1 MLFGRF
7 GEIVMCI
14 AEQRK
19 WIEALSGAV
28 YGWELEEINDPVK
41 LEDAF
46 SRNLNFGTGGIR
58 GLMGIGPNRMNILTV
73 GKSAQGL
80 SSFLIAGVER
90 SSGHLGVAPMVAIAY
105 DTRLHSRDF
114 ARETARVL
122 AANGIRVLLFSQ
134 PQPTPVLSFATRALR
149 CDCGVC
155 ITASHNPREYNGFK
169 VYGPTGDQAT
179 DALAVSIQS
188 EIEKV
193 DTFTGVADADFDVL
207 LESGMI
213 SPVPESAVDDYF
225 SALLGETDGHSC
237 PNLHVVYSPLGGTGR
252 TLAERLFKK
261 KHIEY
266 ALVESQLETDGEFV
280 SCPKP
285 NPENPAAMALGMR
298 VMADENADLF
308 LATDPDADRVGVAY
322 NDHGTPR
329 LLSGN
334 DVGIMLLSYLGE
346 STEGEA
352 RPRVAYTSVVSD
364 PLADKIA
371 NACGFELRRT
381 LTGFKY
387 IGEQI
392 DILETQG
399 AEDSFLFGFEESCGY
414 LKGAYVRDKDG
425 INALALVCEMTSFLK
440 TRGLNLG
447 EYLSWIRRTYG
458 YSRGRQVSYE
468 LSGAAGRARISA
480 IMSEF
485 RKADPAFFGD
495 GAVASKVDYSMG
507 APMPVTRAGNLGGDI
522 PLLPPSNMLEF
533 VGGDGCKV
541 IIRPSGTEPKLKCYL
556 FASAAS
562 DGLAVEKLN
571 HLEESVRGE
580 IDKALS
586 GAQPGGA
593 HLVLLSGGSGSRL
606 WPLSNSTRSKQFLK
620 VLRNE
625 DGEHVSMVQRVFSQ
639 ISHVGGAF
647 DITIA
652 TSEHQVASLLSQV
665 PGDYSLVA
673 EPSRRDTAPAIMLAC
688 EHLALEQG
696 ASDDDVVVVMP
707 IDTYAEQE
715 YYDSIPKLIAAVEQG
730 GYDLVLL
737 GVEPTYPSEKYGY
750 IIPSLHHGTDHV
762 DPVPVETFKE
772 KPSESAAR
780 KFISAG
786 ALWNCGVFGFKLGY
800 LRNITRRHLRADHFG
815 DYVAGYDLLPKR
827 SFDYEVVE
835 HAARVAVI
843 AYSGMWKDLGTW
855 NTLTDEMAD
864 QSSGLVFLDAGTC
877 NGVHVVNETALPVVV
892 AGLRDAVV
900 AATPDGILVTGK
912 EESAHIKD
920 LVTLASRDEPMCS
933 DGQWGSSVIVRP
945 GDKGVRDIGSIE
957 RVSISKFETYEGEVC
972 YSNRLVVLLCDG
984 SGVLEAKGLRA
995 ELEVGASV
1003 VVEPGSP
1010 FSFVSRECG
1019 AELLLTVVR

>member
-1 MLFGRF
+1 MS
-7 GEIVMCI
+7 ID
-14 AEQRK
+14 EQRK
-19 WIEALSGAV
+19 WIEALSGTV
-28 YGWELEEINDPVK
+28 YNWELEELNDPVK

-58 GLMGIGPNRMNILTV
+58 GVMGIGPNRMNILTV

-80 SSFLIAGVER
+80 SSFLIANVEQ
-90 SSGHLGVAPMVAIAY
+90 SGGRLDAVPLVAIAY

-134 PQPTPVLSFATRALR
+134 PVPTPVLSYATRALR

-193 DTFTGVADADFDVL
+193 DIFSGVADADFDAL

-213 SPVPESAVDDYF
+213 SEVPESTVDDYF
-225 SALLGETDGHSC
+225 SALLCETDGRPC

-261 KHIEY
+261 KRIEY
-266 ALVESQLETDGEFV
+266 TFVESQLETDGEFA

-298 VMADENADLF
+298 MMADEGADLF

-322 NDHGTPR
+322 NDHGTPM

-346 STEGEA
+346 SSKGET
-352 RPRVAYTSVVSD
+352 RPRIAYTSVVSD

-371 NACGFELRRT
+371 DACGFELRRT

-392 DILETQG
+392 DILETRK

-425 INALALVCEMTSFLK
+425 INALALVCEMTSLLK

-468 LSGAAGRARISA
+468 LSGAAGRAHISA

-495 GAVASKVDYSMG
+495 DAVASKVDYSTG
-507 APMPVTRAGNLGGDI
+507 APMPVVHTGHLCEAV

-533 VGGDGCKV
+533 EGCDGAKV

-556 FASAAS
+556 FASAVS
-562 DGLAVEKLN
+562 DDLAVVKLN
-571 HLEESVRGE
+571 RLEESVRRE
-580 IDKALS
+580 IDKALN
-586 GAQPGGA
+586 GARPARA
-593 HLVLLSGGSGSRL
+593 HLILLSGGSGSRL

-620 VLRNE
+620 VLRND

-652 TSEHQVASLLSQV
+652 TSEHQVTSLLSQV

-715 YYDSIPKLIAAVEQG
+715 YYDSISNLITAVEQG

-750 IIPSLHHGTDHV
+750 IIPSPHHEADCIG
-762 DPVPVETFKE
+762 PVPVETFKE
-772 KPSESAAR
+772 KPSENAAR
-780 KFISAG
+780 EFISAG

-800 LRNITRRHLRADHFG
+800 LRNITRRYLRADHFG
-815 DYVAGYDLLPKR
+815 DYVTGYDLLPKR

-835 HAARVAVI
+835 QADRVAVI

-877 NGVHVVNETALPVVV
+877 NGVHVVNETTLPVVV
-892 AGLRDAVV
+892 AGLCDAVV

-945 GDKGVRDIGSIE
+945 GDKGARGIGSIE
-957 RVSISKFETYEGEVC
+957 KVSISKFETYKGEAC

-984 SGVLEAKGLRA
+984 SGALEAQGLRV
-995 ELEVGASV
+995 ELEVGTSFV
-1003 VVEPGSP
+1003 IDPGGS
-1010 FSFVSRECG
+1010 FSFVSKESG